1 MSQKS
6 VHRSSADRE
15 GRLSALVPFAAS
27 LMMLVGVFEMITG
40 LVALVG
46 DGLYVVRGDHAFAW
60 DLTVWGWSH
69 LVLGLLVGLSGL
81 ALYHGRMRVRPIAM
95 VLVGVGAIATFAFL
109 PYYPAWSLLV
119 ILLDIVVL
127 GALAVHGRW
136 AARPRS

>member
-6 VHRSSADRE
+6 VHRSPADRE

-136 AARPRS
+136 ASRPRT